1 MKTVIGIFFGGKSVE
16 HEVSIISAM
25 QVIENINKEKY
36 DVVPVYIS
44 KDNRFYTSELLTRV
58 EEFKDLEEVKRLSNE
73 VYFTQDEG
81 KMVLN
86 AKKGI
91 FKKVLAKLDVVFPV
105 VHGLNVEDGT
115 LEGLLEMYNIP
126 YVGCDVCSSAVG
138 MNKIVFKKV
147 LEASKLP
154 VIEYETLNSSEF
166 DEDVDKSFE
175 KITRTLSLPVIVKP
189 SNLGSSVGIEVI
201 KKKEEFKE
209 KMQNVFEFCDSVL
222 IERCVT
228 NLREINCSVL
238 GNFVEQEVS
247 VLEEPIKND
256 EILSYKDKYMGNGS
270 KSGKFG
276 AKSPKLSGAKGS
288 GMASLS
294 RKIPADLT
302 KAQEE
307 EVYKLAKNTFKILNC
322 EGISRIDFILDG
334 DTNKIYVNEINTI
347 PGSLSYYLWQPKG
360 IEFDELLDRAIR
372 YAIKRKEKRDK
383 ITYSTSVNI
392 LNMSGK
398 NREYGV

>member
-25 QVIENINKEKY
+25 QVIENLNKERY

-58 EEFKDLEEVKRLSNE
+58 EEFRDLDEVKRLSNE

-91 FKKVLAKLDVVFPV
+91 FKKVLAKIDVVFPV

-115 LEGLLEMYNIP
+115 LEGLLEMYNVP

-154 VIEYETLNSSEF
+154 VVEYETLNVSEF
-166 DEDVDKSFE
+166 EEDMDKAFE

-222 IERCVT
+222 VERCVT

-238 GNFVEQEVS
+238 GNFVEQDVS

-270 KSGKFG
+270 KGGKLG
-276 AKSPKLSGAKGS
+276 TKSSKLGGTKGS

-307 EVYKLAKNTFKILNC
+307 EVYKLAKSTFKILNC

-334 DTNKIYVNEINTI
+334 DNNKIYVNEINTI

-383 ITYSTSVNI
+383 ITYSTNVNI

-398 NREYGV
+398 K